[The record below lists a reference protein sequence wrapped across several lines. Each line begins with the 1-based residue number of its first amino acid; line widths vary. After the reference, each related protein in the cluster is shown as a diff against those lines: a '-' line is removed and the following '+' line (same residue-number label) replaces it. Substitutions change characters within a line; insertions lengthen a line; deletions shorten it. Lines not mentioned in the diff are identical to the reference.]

1 MNGDLV
7 WRTPTPWWWGGQSQ
21 LLAKWTGPITPL
33 TRLLTISTLGWIS
46 PEKPLFGSWRGKWP
60 DWEKFWVEIAID
72 PLTCFP
78 PPLTNTL
85 TQGLNFWGGFA
96 QRCIGALAQIGFV
109 VASFPNIGRW
119 KSTQKRSMKISI
131 PYIWD
136 IFEMAQIF
144 EKDGVRKMARRP
156 WPIDLSAWD
165 QVQLLCLLHLCYCM
179 VTVLCDLRFYCCVFW
194 IIQNIHCCH
203 CIVWSL
209 WPIDPSAWDQFCFR
223 AVSTLSSAL
232 YSLQFFLYGPDVV
245 LINYI
250 YGSTTVSSASYS
262 FQFFFYEPDV
272 FLIKLHLWSIISF
285 QPSFERTVD
294 YSVQ

>member
-1 MNGDLV
+1 M
-7 WRTPTPWWWGGQSQ
+7 WPHP
-21 LLAKWTGPITPL
+21 A
-33 TRLLTISTLGWIS
+33 ISTI
-46 PEKPLFGSWRGKWP
+46 FT
-60 DWEKFWVEIAID
+60 I
-72 PLTCFP
+72 
-78 PPLTNTL
+78 
-85 TQGLNFWGGFA
+85 
-96 QRCIGALAQIGFV
+96 
-109 VASFPNIGRW
+109 PN
-119 KSTQKRSMKISI
+119 
-131 PYIWD
+131 
-136 IFEMAQIF
+136 IFEMVQIF

-165 QVQLLCLLHLCYCM
+165 QVLLFLLHLCYCM
-179 VTVLCDLRFYCCVFW
+179 VTVLCDLSFYCCVFW
-194 IIQNIHCCH
+194 IIQNIHFCL

-223 AVSTLSSAL
+223 AVSALSSAL

-262 FQFFFYEPDV
+262 FQFFLYEPDV
-272 FLIKLHLWSIISF
+272 FLIKLHLWSITSF